1 MKGAV
6 KKAVLFD
13 LDGTLW
19 NSVPQVVTA
28 FNRALARHPELNKQ
42 ITEDELRGYMGKQRL
57 AVAALMLP
65 MAPPDQ
71 WYGLMEELFAEQI
84 PYLRE
89 HHATPYPHLK
99 ETLAA
104 LSRDYTLAIVSNC
117 QTGYIETFLDTMGVG
132 EYFSDHECSD
142 TGLTKG
148 GNIRLVMERGG
159 IDRAIYLGDTQGDLD
174 ASDEAGIP
182 FVYAAY
188 GFGRVGRDTP
198 AIHDLSELPAL
209 AQELLGD

>member
-1 MKGAV
+1 MKKGI
-6 KKAVLFD
+6 LFD

-19 NSVPQVVTA
+19 DSVSQVVTA

-42 ITEDELRGYMGKQRL
+42 LTEDELRSYMGKQRM
-57 AVAALMLP
+57 AVAAQMLP

-71 WYGLMEELFAEQI
+71 WYSLMEECFGEQI

-89 HHATPYPHLK
+89 HHAAPYPHLG
-99 ETLAA
+99 ETLER
-104 LSRDYTLAIVSNC
+104 LGRDYTLAIVSNC

-132 EYFSDHECSD
+132 RYFSDHECSD

-148 GNIRLVMERGG
+148 ENIRLVMERNG
-159 IDRAIYLGDTQGDLD
+159 IERAFYLGDTQGDLD
-174 ASDEAGIP
+174 ASDQAGVP

-188 GFGRVGRDTP
+188 GFGTIDRDAP
-198 AIHDLSELPAL
+198 SISDLNELPAL
-209 AQELLGD
+209 ARKLLGD